1 MKRQSSNGHGMMVV
15 QMLKAELTSR
25 EGRRALMAEFL
36 GTLLFVVFSAG
47 TVAVTGGL
55 LAERMTSARLLAVAL
70 ASGVAYAVFVAA
82 AMPISGGHLNPAVT
96 FAALMSKQIR
106 AAKAAMY
113 MLSQCAGAVMGT
125 LLLMVMIP
133 SSMHG
138 TLGSDML
145 ASRVTVGG
153 GLVTEIVLT
162 SVLVAAVLAAARG
175 GSPVR
180 LAVVGLVVV
189 LGQLVGAPLT
199 GGSMNPARS
208 FGPAL
213 VAGMW
218 NNHWVYWFG
227 PFVGAAVAIFVYD
240 VCFHVVSKG
249 ARSMGEVNHKASA
262 ARSF

>member
-15 QMLKAELTSR
+15 HKLKAELASR
-25 EGRRALMAEFL
+25 EGRRALIAEFL

-55 LAERMTSARLLAVAL
+55 LAERMTSARLLAIAL
-70 ASGVAYAVFVAA
+70 AHGVAYAVFLAA

-96 FAALMSKQIR
+96 LAALMSRQIR
-106 AAKAAMY
+106 ASKAAMY
-113 MLSQCAGAVMGT
+113 MLSQCAGAVAGS

-145 ASRVTVGG
+145 AARVSVGG

-180 LAVVGLVVV
+180 LAVVGLVVI
-189 LGQLVGAPLT
+189 LAQLFGAALT

-213 VAGMW
+213 VAGVW
-218 NNHWVYWFG
+218 SNHWVYWLG
-227 PFVGAAVAIFVYD
+227 PFVGAAVSIFVYD
-240 VCFHVVSKG
+240 VCFSVVAKG
-249 ARSMGEVNHKASA
+249 ARSMGEVNHKPSP